1 MQFPLQVHRDIK
13 PENILVTK
21 TAMSI
26 SAKICDF
33 GSATRINPTKLQKV
47 DRSGEKDLSHYLG
60 SRWYYGIIVLSLP
73 VLIL

>member
-1 MQFPLQVHRDIK
+1 
-13 PENILVTK
+13 
-21 TAMSI
+21 MSI

-73 VLIL
+73 ALIL